1 MAFYGFPT
9 HFLPETNPWNGGSD
23 TTFAD
28 ALNESR
34 KSGRSSMAQSAVS
47 AVQGNAAVFRCWM
60 RPQPDV
66 ATWLLVARVARCEV
80 RWFFFRRWVQELQR
94 YAGNGWLYIY
104 IYIGNGDA

>member
-80 RWFFFRRWVQELQR
+80 RWFFLEDESKNYKDMQ
-94 YAGNGWLYIY
+94 AMDGY